1 MKNKIDHVSVGTD
14 SLGKGSEALQA
25 LLGVALTKG
34 SKHDL
39 MSTHNRVMQAGNE
52 SFFELIARDPDSPQ
66 PERIR
71 WFTLDLS
78 LIHI

>member
-52 SFFELIARDPDSPQ
+52 
-66 PERIR
+66 
-71 WFTLDLS
+71 LS
-78 LIHI
+78 LIHISEPTRPY